1 MQVFQFALPFR
12 EAVSAFRSVTPRVA
26 IRTFSSLVVG
36 LLPICLTGCG
46 SEEIAVGRAGGRPPA
61 MVRIGR
67 IEQRNVIPRVTVVG
81 SVVPVRTS
89 VVASGANGLVETFH
103 IEEGDYVEEYEP
115 LSELRIKTTDLIIAE
130 ARAVLDER
138 QHELDELNAGSRK
151 EDIDEG
157 LAKMKAAEAVMRN
170 MAKKMAR
177 SKSLLARG
185 AINQD
190 EYDDA
195 LQYDEG
201 SQQAFRAAKATYDK
215 LVAGPRK
222 EAVDQA
228 RARLAAQQNQVKFL
242 EAEKMKRITL
252 APFDGFIVKEHT
264 YRGQWLSKGDPVVTL
279 AQMDEVDVIANVDQ
293 QDESLVRLF
302 DDAQVRIDGISINGI
317 PRRDWP
323 GKIKAVV
330 PRSEWRSGSRGFPV
344 KVRLQ
349 NSRITV
355 KGVDEDGNEYTRIL
369 PVLKEGMM
377 AQVTFSGAPLQAL
390 LAPKNALVRTS
401 RGTQMFL
408 FKPLLVPKWS
418 VRSGEEM
425 LGNVVAAN
433 EKEAKEKA
441 QMQFAVVN
449 DAALSVEK
457 TTRPRWEVRR
467 AVAQDEKPELF
478 GYLEADSEE
487 LARKEARKTFKLSAD
502 TPISVSPQLGSVR
515 RIVVE
520 LGISDG
526 EMIQILGE
534 EATPGAFVVTEGAE
548 RLQDYQDVQLP
559 REKPSQPTTPGES
572 PSKKPNQPH

>member
-12 EAVSAFRSVTPRVA
+12 RPVSSVHFVAPRMAVGAFW
-26 IRTFSSLVVG
+26 SLFIG
-36 LLPICLTGCG
+36 MLPICLTGCG
-46 SEEIAVGRAGGRPPA
+46 SEEIAAGRAGGRPPA
-61 MVRIGR
+61 LVRIGR
-67 IEQRNVIPRVTVVG
+67 IEQRDVIPRVTVVG

-103 IEEGDYVEEYEP
+103 IEEGDYVRANEP
-115 LSELRIKTTDLIIAE
+115 LSELRIKTTDLAIAE
-130 ARAVLDER
+130 AQAVLDER
-138 QHELDELNAGSRK
+138 QRELDEMEAGSRR
-151 EDIDEG
+151 EDLDEG

-201 SQQAFRAAKATYDK
+201 SQQSFRAAKATYDK

-228 RARLAAQQNQVKFL
+228 RARREAQQNQVKFL
-242 EAEKMKRITL
+242 EADKLKRITR
-252 APFDGFIVKEHT
+252 APFDGFVVKEHT

-279 AQMDEVDVIANVDQ
+279 ARMDEVDVIANVDQ

-302 DDAQVRIDGISINGI
+302 DDAQIRINGI
-317 PRRDWP
+317 PQRDWT
-323 GKIKAVV
+323 GRIKAVV

-344 KVRLQ
+344 KVRLR

-401 RGTQMFL
+401 RGTQIFL

-418 VRSGEEM
+418 VRSGEEV
-425 LGNVVAAN
+425 LGNVVAAD
-433 EKEAKEKA
+433 EEAAKEKA
-441 QMQFAVVN
+441 QTQFAVDS

-457 TTRPRWEVRR
+457 TTQPHWEIRR
-467 AVAQDEKPELF
+467 TVAADEKPELF

-487 LARKEARKTFKLSAD
+487 LAAKAARKTFKLSAD
-502 TPISVSPQLGSVR
+502 IPISVLPQLGSVR

-526 EMIQILGE
+526 EMVQILSE
-534 EATPGAFVVTEGAE
+534 EATPGSFVVTEGAE

-559 REKPSQPTTPGES
+559 REKPSQPTTPDKSSG
-572 PSKKPNQPH
+572 KKPKQPH

>member
-1 MQVFQFALPFR
+1 MQVFQFALLFR
-12 EAVSAFRSVTPRVA
+12 RTMSAHHGASHRIA
-26 IRTFSSLVVG
+26 IGTFESLFAG
-36 LLPICLTGCG
+36 LLLFSLAGCG
-46 SEEIAVGRAGGRPPA
+46 GEEIAAGRTGGRPPA
-61 MVRIGR
+61 LVRIGR

-103 IEEGDYVEEYEP
+103 IEEGDYVRANQP
-115 LSELRIKTTDLIIAE
+115 LSELRIKTTDLAIAE

-138 QHELDELNAGSRK
+138 QRELDELEAGSRQ
-151 EDIDEG
+151 EDVDEG
-157 LAKMKAAEAVMRN
+157 LAKMKAAEAVMKN

-177 SKSLLARG
+177 SKSLLDRG

-201 SQQAFRAAKATYDK
+201 SRQTFRAAKATYDK

-222 EAVDQA
+222 ETVDQA
-228 RARLAAQQNQVKFL
+228 RARLEAQHNQVKFL
-242 EAEKMKRITL
+242 EVEKQKRITR

-279 AQMDEVDVIANVDQ
+279 ARMDEMDVIANVDQ

-302 DDAQVRIDGISINGI
+302 DDAEIRINGI
-317 PRRDWP
+317 LLPDP
-323 GKIKAVV
+323 GIVRAVV
-330 PRSEWRSGSRGFPV
+330 PRSEWQSGSRGFPV

-349 NSRITV
+349 NSLKTV
-355 KGVDEDGNEYTRIL
+355 KGVDEDGNESTRIL

-377 AQVTFSGAPLQAL
+377 AQATFSGAPLSAL

-401 RGTQMFL
+401 RGTQIFL
-408 FKPLLVPKWS
+408 FQPLLAPQWS

-425 LGNVVAAN
+425 LGKVVAAN
-433 EKEAKEKA
+433 EQEAKDKA
-441 QMQFAVVN
+441 RAQFAVDS
-449 DAALSVEK
+449 DAALSVEQM
-457 TTRPRWEVRR
+457 TRPRWAIRR
-467 AVAQDEKPELF
+467 TVVKDEKPELF
-478 GYLEADSEE
+478 GYLEADSKE
-487 LARKEARKTFKLSAD
+487 LAAKEARKTFKLSSD

-526 EMIQILGE
+526 EMIQILSKG
-534 EATPGAFVVTEGAE
+534 ATPGSFVVTEGAE

-559 REKPSQPTTPGES
+559 REKPTAPGKS
-572 PSKKPNQPH
+572 PSKKLKQPH